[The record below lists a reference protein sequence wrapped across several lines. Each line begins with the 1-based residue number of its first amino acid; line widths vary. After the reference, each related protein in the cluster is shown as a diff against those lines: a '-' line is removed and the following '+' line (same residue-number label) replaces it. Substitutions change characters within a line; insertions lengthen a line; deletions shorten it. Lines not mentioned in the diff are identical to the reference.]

1 MAKKKKFGWDDV
13 AELAGHAA
21 TMVGHYQNAQAAA
34 KKSFDD
40 GNSTNLKGS
49 EGGVSKKKLGN
60 AQRFTGLSELNQA
73 NRNYT
78 WCLNKVM

>member
-21 TMVGHYQNAQAAA
+21 TMVGHYKDAQAAA

-49 EGGVSKKKLGN
+49 EGGVSNPALKKAQQQTGN
-60 AQRFTGLSELNQA
+60 SQLNTYYKKQGIA
-73 NRNYT
+73 
-78 WCLNKVM
+78 